1 MCVLLFVVD
10 SPEQMAKLV
19 CMDCLSLC
27 REREGKQK
35 KFGMKG

>member
-27 REREGKQK
+27 REREGNK
-35 KFGMKG
+35 KSLV